1 MLSNTSS
8 PIKTTFDKNKYQ
20 ELKHAYESAVKDNKE
35 SFVFYTETLL
45 TSYAKYLL
53 EYLKP
58 LIK

>member
-1 MLSNTSS
+1 MSDNVT
-8 PIKTTFDKNKYQ
+8 TTFDKSKYQ

-35 SFVFYTETLL
+35 SFVFYSETLL

-58 LIK
+58 LLK

>member
-8 PIKTTFDKNKYQ
+8 PVQTVFDKEKYQ
-20 ELKHAYESAVKDNKE
+20 ELETYYDLAVKDNKE
-35 SFVFYTETLL
+35 SFVFYSETLL

-58 LIK
+58 LVK